1 MESGTSCSR
10 SDLTFNPYSVNQDPC
25 FPGKESQNQTSTAL
39 AQGLSFRV
47 ESWLGIQTYRLFQ
60 LWSAHSLIRVRH
72 SCPGWQ
78 LTFLG
83 WTQARSLASPASHKK
98 RLCCQWA
105 DIKLRGIGHN
115 CLTMLHPRKLSGS
128 KQLWNN
134 KRWAGASGGPWGEI
148 RLDFWGQTLSCLQN
162 IFRFCF
168 LLCKFY

>member
-1 MESGTSCSR
+1 MESGTSFSR
-10 SDLTFNPYSVNQDPC
+10 SDLTFNPVFCKPRSLFSRQ
-25 FPGKESQNQTSTAL
+25 GKSEPEKYRL

-47 ESWLGIQTYRLFQ
+47 ESWRGIQTYSFFQ

-83 WTQARSLASPASHKK
+83 RIRARSLASPVSHKK

-128 KQLWNN
+128 KQLWSN
-134 KRWAGASGGPWGEI
+134 KRWAGASGGPSGEI